1 MGTKPTRPEQP
12 VVGRLDQNHDRSAF
26 DCGREPLNRYLL
38 TQSTQ
43 DQRRGVA
50 LPYVATLPPSQQVVG
65 YFTLS
70 AASIDLGDLPE
81 KLRRKLP
88 GGAVLGASLLGRLAV
103 DRAHQGQGIG
113 EFMLAAAVDL
123 SFAQSS
129 LACIAL
135 VVDAIDSAAAD
146 FYARYGFIR
155 LPDGPRRLFLLR
167 ELLAKYL

>member
-1 MGTKPTRPEQP
+1 MGTKPTRPGQP
-12 VVGRLDQNHDRSAF
+12 VVARLDQSHDRSTF
-26 DCGREPLNRYLL
+26 DCGREPLNRYLR
-38 TQSTQ
+38 TQATQ

-50 LPYVATLPPSQQVVG
+50 LPYVATYSPTQQVVG

-103 DRAHQGQGIG
+103 DRTYQGQRVG
-113 EFMLAAAVDL
+113 ELMLAAAVDL
-123 SFAQSS
+123 SFAQSP

-155 LPDGPRRLFLLR
+155 LPEGPRRLFLLR
-167 ELLAKYL
+167 ESLAKYL